1 MDLRA
6 KHDRFRGREPPAALF
21 DPPPW
26 AAADGPLLTQAKREQ
41 QLRAALEQAAVPA
54 CSDTPPAE
62 RPDLRRKLAR
72 LRNMSP
78 PPAFLAQPPAAL
90 RADTQLSQTKGE
102 EAAAFLPQP
111 LAALRADTQLAQT
124 EYEEA
129 AAFLALPLA
138 AASADTQ
145 LAQRLCE
152 G

>member
-1 MDLRA
+1 
-6 KHDRFRGREPPAALF
+6 
-21 DPPPW
+21 
-26 AAADGPLLTQAKREQ
+26 
-41 QLRAALEQAAVPA
+41 
-54 CSDTPPAE
+54 
-62 RPDLRRKLAR
+62 
-72 LRNMSP
+72 MSP

-138 AASADTQ
+138 AASADMQ
-145 LAQRLCE
+145 LAQIVCEEPTLAERDAPMRADDARKARLRKALQALQQAQLRSVIDLASPPLLRCAPSLAE
-152 G
+152 AA